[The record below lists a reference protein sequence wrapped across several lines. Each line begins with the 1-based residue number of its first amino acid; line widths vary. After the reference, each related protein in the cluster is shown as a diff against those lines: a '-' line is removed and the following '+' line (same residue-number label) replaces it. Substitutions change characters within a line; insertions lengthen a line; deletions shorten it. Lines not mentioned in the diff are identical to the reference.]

1 MRAALLLLALLGW
14 AAWCQAAGLA
24 GAATVAVRE
33 IRVENNELI
42 PQSILDAMLPA
53 YRNRQVSAAELQ
65 ELAQRLTA
73 YLVEQGYV
81 SSGVIVPDQKVDDGV
96 ISLRVM
102 PGRVAS
108 TALTGN
114 HRLRERYIVGR
125 LGDVYSAPLNVNAL
139 AERLQL
145 LERDPRIEKI
155 NAAVK
160 PGLGRGA
167 AALNLEIEETTPYGF
182 SVGADNHISPNVGGE
197 RLRAELYHLNLTG
210 FGDAL
215 QLSYSDAEG
224 FSGGTATYT
233 MPVTRRNTTVSLLFE
248 RSSSRIVSEPFAS
261 LDIEGDTTRYGV
273 ELRHPFI
280 RNLQTELTFSV
291 GLEKQ
296 KVESFLLGEP
306 FSFSASDI
314 AGVSEV
320 TVVSLTQ
327 EWVRYQAA
335 RVLAVRSS
343 FYLGVD
349 ALDASIGGEGDGE
362 FTYWLGQAQ
371 WLQKLALLDST
382 LALNAHVRLANDT
395 LPAYR
400 KYALGGAESV
410 HGYRENLIVRDN
422 GALLSVAWSVPI
434 PQLPLP
440 GELRITAFAE
450 YGYGRDY
457 DDDFSEP
464 LDIAAVGVGFQWQIG
479 KHTHL
484 ELQFAHALI
493 DREIASRDRVPQDD
507 GVHFSASIG
516 W

>member
-1 MRAALLLLALLGW
+1 LPVKVSLLFLALLTCAG
-14 AAWCQAAGLA
+14 WCQADELA
-24 GAATVAVRE
+24 GAATIAVRE

-81 SSGVIVPDQKVDDGV
+81 SSGVIVPDQKVSDG
-96 ISLRVM
+96 IIHLRVM

-108 TALTGN
+108 TAITGK

-125 LGDVYSAPLNVNAL
+125 LGDIYSAPLNVNAL

-210 FGDAL
+210 LGDAL
-215 QLSYSDAEG
+215 QLSYNDAEG
-224 FSGGTATYT
+224 YSGGTATYT
-233 MPVTRRNTTVSLLFE
+233 MPVTRWNTTVSVLFE
-248 RSSSRIVSEPFAS
+248 RSSSRIVTEPFES
-261 LDIEGDTTRYGV
+261 LDIEGDTTRYAA
-273 ELRHPFI
+273 ELRHPLI
-280 RNLQTELTFSV
+280 RNLQTELTLGIGV
-291 GLEKQ
+291 EKQ
-296 KVESFLLGEP
+296 EVESFLLGEP
-306 FSFSASDI
+306 FSFSASDVN
-314 AGVSEV
+314 GVSET

-327 EWVRYQAA
+327 EWARYQAA
-335 RVLAVRSS
+335 RVIAARST
-343 FYLGVD
+343 FYLNED
-349 ALDASIGGEGDGE
+349 

-371 WLQKLALLDST
+371 WLQKLMWLDST
-382 LALNAHVRLANDT
+382 LGVNAQVRLSNAT

-410 HGYRENLIVRDN
+410 RGYRENLVVRDN
-422 GALLSVAWSVPI
+422 GALFSVQWSVPI
-434 PQLPLP
+434 PQIPLP
-440 GELRITAFAE
+440 GELRVTPFVD

-457 DDDFSEP
+457 EDDLSEP
-464 LDIAAVGVGFQWQIG
+464 LDIAAVGVGIQWQFAR
-479 KHTHL
+479 HANV

-493 DREIASRDRVPQDD
+493 DQPIASIDRVLQDD
-507 GVHFSASIG
+507 GVHFSARIG